1 MGRTAYSPLLLMIL
15 RDRLRLDGMGLM
27 EPIGNRAL
35 LRIVKKRQMRTAV
48 LDWRSVV
55 GVHQKYRTSGVSG

>member
-1 MGRTAYSPLLLMIL
+1 MIL

-27 EPIGNRAL
+27 EPIGNCAL